1 MRCGTDQL
9 QIDGDHTVSTEL
21 HESCDVSPTFF
32 RLLIFLDRQMDD
44 MSIRHFPRLLIFWER
59 QMDDANFHISYDGG
73 PFGRV
78 SNS

>member
-1 MRCGTDQL
+1 
-9 QIDGDHTVSTEL
+9 
-21 HESCDVSPTFF
+21 
-32 RLLIFLDRQMDD
+32 MDD
-44 MSIRHFPRLLIFWER
+44 MSIRQFPRFLIFLDR